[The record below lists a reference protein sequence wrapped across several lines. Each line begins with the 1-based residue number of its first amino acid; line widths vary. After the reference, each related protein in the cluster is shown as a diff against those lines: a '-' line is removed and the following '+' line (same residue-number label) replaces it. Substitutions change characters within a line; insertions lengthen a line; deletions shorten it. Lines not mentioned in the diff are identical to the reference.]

1 MFRGLKKSM
10 GWYITKYRLS
20 KKRKNNSERKQR
32 EILGLRSILLEVLT
46 KFFDIYS
53 YIVKVSRSGVFEK

>member
-1 MFRGLKKSM
+1 MFRGLKKVWVGISRNTD
-10 GWYITKYRLS
+10 YQ
-20 KKRKNNSERKQR
+20 KREKNNSERKQR

-46 KFFDIYS
+46 KFFEIYS